1 MSGFRLGHVPE
12 LDSVRGIAC
21 LLVIILHVVV
31 GAIPLPAG
39 SFFEAARLHIQPF
52 MSGGVDLFFILSG
65 FLISGALMDSRN
77 EHGYFKAF
85 WTRRIARIFPVFFML
100 ITASLILRLI
110 YETHPLRVLASLVYS
125 SLPEGYYF
133 IFSQNIAALA
143 YHNPGN
149 SILGVT
155 WSLAIEEQFY
165 LFFPFVVFFLRRR
178 SVLLAAFAVVIAT
191 PFIRA
196 LVVSQLGWQ
205 AGYLA
210 TFTRMDALMLGVA
223 LACIVR
229 SAAAF
234 RIAARWQ
241 RPLNCVAVILLTL
254 QLGGFWN
261 YVAEHYA
268 LAFLDH
274 GYLYL
279 VLIACQF
286 PLLNI
291 AMAILFMNI
300 FTRESG
306 AFRPLL
312 RSKLLASVGLISYG
326 LYMYHQIFNF
336 GLWMM
341 IQDAAPVQLTIDKV
355 YMPVLVLAASLA
367 TSWLSLRYFE
377 LPARRRITNFSRS
390 HSLADLIP
398 ARRVGHRRALD
409 AVRTVADLSTPDSER
424 VAPKDAPGYRPLNED
439 VSWQPS
445 A

>member
-12 LDSVRGIAC
+12 LDGVRGLAC
-21 LLVIILHVVV
+21 LLVTILHVVV
-31 GAIPLPAG
+31 APIPLPAG
-39 SFFEAARLHIQPF
+39 SFLDAARLHIQPF

-77 EHGYFKAF
+77 ESGYFQAF
-85 WTRRIARIFPVFFML
+85 WTRRIARIFPLFFML
-100 ITASLILRLI
+100 ITASLILRLT
-110 YETHPLRVLASLVYS
+110 YEAHPLPALASLTYS

-133 IFSQNIAALA
+133 TFSQNFAALA
-143 YHNPGN
+143 YNNSGN
-149 SILGVT
+149 NMLGVT

-165 LFFPFVVFFLRRR
+165 LFFPFVVFFFRRR
-178 SVLLAAFAVVIAT
+178 SVLLAASAVVIAT
-191 PFIRA
+191 PFIRG
-196 LVVSQLGWQ
+196 LVVFLLNWQ
-205 AGYLA
+205 AGYVVTPA
-210 TFTRMDALMLGVA
+210 RMDALMLGVA

-229 SAAAF
+229 NAAALQ
-234 RIAARWQ
+234 IAARWQ
-241 RPLNCVAVILLTL
+241 RPLNCVAMILLAL
-254 QLGGFWN
+254 QLGRFWN
-261 YVAEHYA
+261 YAARHWWKLESHHPYFDDVA
-268 LAFLDH
+268 
-274 GYLYL
+274 
-279 VLIACQF
+279 VVVQF

-300 FTRESG
+300 FTRKSG

-312 RSKLLASVGLISYG
+312 RSKPVATVGLISYG

-377 LPARRRITNFSRS
+377 LPARRWITNFSRS

-398 ARRVGHRRALD
+398 ARRVRHRRTLD
-409 AVRTVADLSTPDSER
+409 TERMVADLSTPILI
-424 VAPKDAPGYRPLNED
+424 APD
-439 VSWQPS
+439 
-445 A
+445 